1 MTDAS
6 TTCAVVIFRKY
17 VKKLTSW
24 MPIKNDTAQKNNCKL
39 RLKHK
44 ERQASGPSAVL
55 SGAESRDGTQ
65 DARNEEVS
73 STEQEQPIL
82 IFESPE

>member
-1 MTDAS
+1 
-6 TTCAVVIFRKY
+6 
-17 VKKLTSW
+17 
-24 MPIKNDTAQKNNCKL
+24 MPIKNDTAPKNNGKL
-39 RLKHK
+39 RLKPK
-44 ERQASGPSAVL
+44 ERRSSGPSAVQ